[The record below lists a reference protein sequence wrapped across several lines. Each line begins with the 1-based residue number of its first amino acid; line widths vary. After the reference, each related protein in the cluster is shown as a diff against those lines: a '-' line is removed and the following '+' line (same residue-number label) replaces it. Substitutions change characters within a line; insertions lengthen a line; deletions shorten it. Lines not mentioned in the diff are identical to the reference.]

1 MNSIIYSTAPRS
13 TSPRA
18 VPAVELLAEHI
29 RMRALP
35 WPAKRLARRHGLRAA
50 TARTVAELVGYA
62 IGGGDR

>member
-1 MNSIIYSTAPRS
+1 MNTTIYSTTAGRHNS
-13 TSPRA
+13 RA

-35 WPAKRLARRHGLRAA
+35 WPARRLARRHGLKAA

-62 IGGGDR
+62 IGGRDR